1 MKQAWLRFYEELN
14 DYLPDDKKKRPWA
27 CRFEGEVSIAI
38 LVLATGAPIGEVDL
52 ILRNGESANPSDTV
66 RDDDRI
72 SLYPVFESLDIKNA
86 TRVREEPL
94 RRPCFVAGPGLE
106 RLATHLSNLGF
117 DVRYDSKL
125 SVQDLVIAAE
135 TEKRIFLC
143 RAGCPVPVVSRAYC
157 VRGRN
162 PRRQVEEVL
171 ARFDL
176 HRLITGKVGGQPLM
190 RGPRTLRRMKT

>member
-38 LVLATGAPIGEVDL
+38 LMRATGVPIGEIDL
-52 ILRNGESANPSDTV
+52 ILRNGESVNPSAAV
-66 RDDDRI
+66 RGGDRI
-72 SLYPVFESLDIKNA
+72 SMYPVFEALDIKNA

-94 RRPCFVAGPGLE
+94 RRPRFVAGPGLE
-106 RLATHLSNLGF
+106 RLASHLRNLGF
-117 DVRYDSKL
+117 DVRYGSEL
-125 SVQDLVIAAE
+125 SAQDLVNAAE
-135 TEKRIFLC
+135 TEKRIFLI
-143 RAGCPVPVVSRAYC
+143 RAGCPAPDVSRAYY
-157 VRGRN
+157 VHGLN

-176 HRLITGKVGGQPLM
+176 RRLSRVPASGMHGG
-190 RGPRTLRRMKT
+190 